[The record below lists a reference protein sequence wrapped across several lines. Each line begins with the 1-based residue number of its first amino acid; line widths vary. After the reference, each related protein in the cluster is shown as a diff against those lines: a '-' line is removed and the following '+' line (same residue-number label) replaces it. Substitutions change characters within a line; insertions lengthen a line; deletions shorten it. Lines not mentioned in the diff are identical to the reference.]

1 MKDQI
6 TRVYMYEAV
15 CLIMTSGLLGTLVG
29 IVVAITLTLQML
41 MFVELP
47 FVFAFPTA
55 MFLLTFLGGLA
66 TALLGS
72 YFAIR
77 EVRNRSISSILKGL
91 L

>member
-1 MKDQI
+1 
-6 TRVYMYEAV
+6 MYEAV
-15 CLIMTSGLLGTLVG
+15 CLIVISGLLGTLVG

-66 TALLGS
+66 TAAFGS

-77 EVRNRSISSILKGL
+77 EVRGRSIATILKGL